1 MGKMFYLVS
10 AYILLWAVLL
20 GYILNLFKKQKV
32 LSREL
37 ENLKKKISQKQ
48 S

>member
-10 AYILLWAVLL
+10 AYIVLWAVLF
-20 GYILNLFKKQKV
+20 GYILNLLKKQKV

-37 ENLKKKISQKQ
+37 ENLKKQFSQKD

>member
-10 AYILLWAVLL
+10 AYIILWAVLF
-20 GYILNLFKKQKV
+20 GYVLSILKKQKM

-37 ENLKKKISQKQ
+37 DNLKKQVSQKQ
-48 S
+48 N

>member
-10 AYILLWAVLL
+10 AYILLWAVLF
-20 GYILNLFKKQKV
+20 GYVLSILKKQKV

-37 ENLKKKISQKQ
+37 DNLKKQISQKKN
-48 S
+48 